1 MAFYKISDYC
11 FIKKQRVVRY
21 QSKFATLFL
30 AGVFFFI
37 IAMNPVKGFGANTTD
52 ETMSFIPDSLVS
64 LPVGHAIVIDKTMQ
78 RLFVYHFDGT
88 SFQRTYE
95 SVCSTGKNKGTK
107 IRSGDARTP
116 EGIYFPIK
124 FFPDKD
130 LGSIYGSMAFDLN
143 YPNILD
149 KKEGN
154 NGNNIWIHG
163 TDKPLSPYQSNGCIA
178 LENGDIKDVS
188 QFITLN
194 ETPIII
200 QDYIKWAP
208 ASIRVSLEEDLTSF
222 VDRWADIVSDGSV
235 QKLGKLYGK
244 DSLYD
249 KKGRDQL
256 ARQIRTLK
264 KYGGVVTF
272 APKNLSLLKHDRY
285 TVAAFQQEFTVNG
298 HPYEAGPRRLFLKK
312 WRNNWYIEGDM
323 ALNPEKEHYLIAVLE
338 KTNNGYA
345 SHNDIIEL
353 VDKWVASWESGD
365 MKGYA
370 SFYAADFKSKSK
382 GMDLDG
388 WLAYKSNLHRSNK
401 NIHIGI
407 KKLKISH
414 RSADKLIATFEQR
427 YRSSRISDVG
437 TKTLYFKNIDN
448 SWKIWKEN
456 WRSKTAK

>member
-1 MAFYKISDYC
+1 MAFYKVSNC
-11 FIKKQRVVRY
+11 RFRKKQNAVRY
-21 QSKFATLFL
+21 GSRFGILFL
-30 AGVFFFI
+30 AGVFFSI
-37 IAMNPVKGFGANTTD
+37 ITMNPVTGFGANTTD
-52 ETMSFIPDSLVS
+52 EAMSFIPDSLIS

-78 RLFVYHFDGT
+78 RLFVYHFDGV
-88 SFQRTYE
+88 SFQRMYE
-95 SVCSTGKNKGTK
+95 TGCSTGKNKGVK

-124 FFPDKD
+124 FFPDED
-130 LGSIYGSMAFDLN
+130 LSAIYGSMAFDLS

-149 KKEGN
+149 KKEGK
-154 NGNNIWIHG
+154 NGNNIWMHG

-208 ASIRVSLEEDLTSF
+208 ASVRISLEEDLTSF
-222 VDRWADIVSDGSV
+222 VDRWADIVSDGGV
-235 QKLGKLYGK
+235 QTLDKLYGK

-256 ARQIRTLK
+256 AIQIRTLK
-264 KYGGVVTF
+264 KYGGVINF

-298 HPYEAGPRRLFLKK
+298 RPYEAGTRRLFLKK
-312 WRNNWYIEGDM
+312 WHNNWYIEGDII
-323 ALNPEKEHYLIAVLE
+323 LTPEKEHQLIAVLD

-345 SHNDIIEL
+345 SHNDVIEL

-370 SFYAADFKSKSK
+370 SFYAADFKFK
-382 GMDLDG
+382 GMDLDA
-388 WLAYKSNLHRSNK
+388 WLAYKSNIYRSNK
-401 NIHIGI
+401 NIRVGI
-407 KKLKISH
+407 KNLKISN
-414 RSADKLIATFEQR
+414 RSAGKLIATFEQS
-427 YRSSRISDVG
+427 YNSSRISDVG

-456 WRSKTAK
+456 WRPKTAK